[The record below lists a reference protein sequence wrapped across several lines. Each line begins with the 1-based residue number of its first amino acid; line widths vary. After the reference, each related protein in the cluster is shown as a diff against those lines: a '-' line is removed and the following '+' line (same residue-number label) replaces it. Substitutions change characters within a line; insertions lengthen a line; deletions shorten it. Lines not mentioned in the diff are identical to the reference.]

1 MNHELA
7 KTLTTALVQ
16 FIDRERPEGSMC
28 CSNAECEA
36 MEQAF
41 IADNF
46 FYVETLVQRRLSRLT
61 EFEQKLVSFALQ
73 CGGQCDTANEEAKKW
88 SNEFLSLARR
98 ELLSYAD
105 ESNPAIEA
113 MADLER
119 TYFCNPDK
127 LPKWLKDD
135 IAVKELN
142 AHTKGYNNGYKDA
155 EKKIFSHGEGS
166 YFYSKDGDVTYI
178 SPMPVYAP
186 AIPIMPTTPS
196 GWGCDG
202 THCTNPHGDCINC
215 PKRFS
220 SGGTITT
227 PNTSSGT
234 STATLHGNT
243 SATDGKDHNP
253 SFTD

>member
-16 FIDRERPEGSMC
+16 FIDRERPEGTMD
-28 CSNAECEA
+28 CSNGECVSLEK
-36 MEQAF
+36 AF
-41 IADNF
+41 TEENF
-46 FYVETLVQRRLSRLT
+46 DSVENLIKKKLSKLT
-61 EFEQKLVSFALQ
+61 EFEVSLRQIIEVTLSDEVPNGSGGTMSWAVALSDDDIKKLAPKVLAL
-73 CGGQCDTANEEAKKW
+73 AKK
-88 SNEFLSLARR
+88 

-135 IAVKELN
+135 IAKKELN
-142 AHTKGYNNGYKDA
+142 AHTKGYYEGYEVA
-155 EKKIFSHGEGS
+155 EKRYNESVAYHF
-166 YFYSKDGDVTYI
+166 
-178 SPMPVYAP
+178 
-186 AIPIMPTTPS
+186 PIMPTPPS

-202 THCTNPHGDCINC
+202 THCTNPHHDCINC
-215 PKRFS
+215 PFQYS

-227 PNTSSGT
+227 PNTASGT
-234 STATLHGNT
+234 STLKAEG
-243 SATDGKDHNP
+243 
-253 SFTD
+253 